1 MIIQQNTIRF
11 FFILFLTVASA
22 KANILTSKPSGP
34 INDFAGVLSSEASN
48 ALIALCN
55 NVNKKTGVALVLAT
69 FSSLEGEEIDDIT
82 NKLYE
87 KWGIGQ
93 KGRDEGVLVF
103 LAMKE
108 RKIRIETGYGSEGY
122 VTDLLASRIRQQATA
137 EYLSKN
143 RWDEGITSIFHSL
156 TQLVAKEKGVP
167 FQELVSK
174 DQYIPLTR
182 TTRHQRSTNPL
193 LFLFIFIIIIF
204 LLGTRTGRSMLPW
217 ILLFS
222 LGGRRSGFGGGGF
235 GGGFGGG
242 GFGGFGGGMRGG
254 GGSSGSF

>member
-1 MIIQQNTIRF
+1 MIIQRQTFKLFIIF
-11 FFILFLTVASA
+11 LFILASA
-22 KANILTSKPSGP
+22 IANILTSKPSGP
-34 INDFAGVLSSEASN
+34 INDFAGILSSEASN
-48 ALIALCN
+48 SLIALCN
-55 NVNKKTGVALVLAT
+55 NVNKMTGVALVLAT
-69 FSSLEGEEIDDIT
+69 FPSLEGEEIDDIT

-93 KGRDEGVLVF
+93 KGKDEGVLVL

-122 VTDLLASRIRQQATA
+122 ITDLLASRIRQKATV

-156 TQLVAKEKGVP
+156 TQLVAKEKGIP

-182 TTRHQRSTNPL
+182 TTQHRRSTNPL
-193 LFLFIFIIIIF
+193 RFIFIFIIILF

-222 LGGRRSGFGGGGF
+222 MGG
-235 GGGFGGG
+235 
-242 GFGGFGGGMRGG
+242 
-254 GGSSGSF
+254 